1 MKLSIGI
8 EYALHCL
15 LYMVD
20 IKENETVGIKDLATF
35 QGVSESYLAK
45 VFAKLSK
52 AQIVKSVPGVKGG
65 YTLCKTPENITF
77 LDVVE
82 AIEGKEP
89 IFKCAEI
96 RQNTL
101 LLDKNNLPKIYT
113 DCPCTIKI
121 VMLEAEEKMKNY
133 LNAKT
138 LAWLHSHVDTI
149 LPKEQKEKTIDW
161 FENRKK

>member
-15 LYMVD
+15 LYMTD

-52 AQIVKSVPGVKGG
+52 AQIVKSVPGVNGG

-133 LNAKT
+133 LNTKT
-138 LAWLHSHVDTI
+138 LSWLRSHVDTI
-149 LPKEQKEKTIDW
+149 LTKEQKEKTIDW

>member
-15 LYMVD
+15 LYMID

-133 LNAKT
+133 LNTKT

-149 LPKEQKEKTIDW
+149 LTKEQKEKTIAW